1 MIKRFLYVEDGSVCV
16 DDLEKTLDGETKI
29 IVYRQ
34 GSHPPILVEPRETV
48 RQHSEI
54 KLLKEALDIKDE
66 LLEAYRK
73 ENESLKQSPLR
84 KRIMKG
90 GQMKS
95 ILMSIQPKEKINE
108 FIKDLEKERD
118 GFAER
123 NKDVFLLCYFL
134 SLFNDARYYL
144 EEVIKL
150 LEKEKRGKL

>member
-73 ENESLKQSPLR
+73 ENESLKQS
-84 KRIMKG
+84 
-90 GQMKS
+90 
-95 ILMSIQPKEKINE
+95 
-108 FIKDLEKERD
+108 LEKT
-118 GFAER
+118 
-123 NKDVFLLCYFL
+123 NY
-134 SLFNDARYYL
+134 SQQ
-144 EEVIKL
+144 
-150 LEKEKRGKL
+150 